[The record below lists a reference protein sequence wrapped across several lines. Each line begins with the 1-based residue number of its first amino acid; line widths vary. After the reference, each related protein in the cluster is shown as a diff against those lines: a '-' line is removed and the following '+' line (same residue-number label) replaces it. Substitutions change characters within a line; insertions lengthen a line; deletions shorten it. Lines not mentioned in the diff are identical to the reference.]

1 MASASKPVVLA
12 TRKLPEAVEARLSAN
27 YQAILNPTDRPLPIE
42 EILKTAEGCDGILC
56 TLTDK
61 MTAEVIGKLPARVK
75 ILATF
80 SVGYEH
86 IDIPAAKARG
96 LIVTN
101 TPGALTDATAEI
113 ALLLMLG
120 AARRAYEGQA
130 MLRAGQWSGW
140 APTQLMG
147 TQLHGKRLGIA
158 GMGRI
163 GQKVARLG
171 LAFGMTIHYHGRRQV
186 DLPADLPATYHAD
199 DAEFLAECDYLSI
212 HMASTPETRKW
223 VNARRVALL
232 PKGAIVVNTARGDL
246 VDDEALIQGLVS
258 GHLGAAGLDVFA
270 GEPNIDKR
278 YLSIPNAMLLPHLG
292 SATVQTRCA
301 MGFRALDNLDAYF
314 AGTKPGDQLAP

>member
-130 MLRAGQWSGW
+130 MLRAGQWTGW

-147 TQLHGKRLGIA
+147 AQLHGKRLGIA

-199 DAEFLAECDYLSI
+199 DAEFLAQCDYLSI

-223 VNARRVALL
+223 VNVRRVGLL

-246 VDDEALIQGLVS
+246 VDDEALIQGLTS

-314 AGTKPGDQLAP
+314 AGAKPGDQLAP